1 MLLLL
6 CGILFFVIVRVDQAA
21 LLSRTT
27 VFKAL
32 IPLEVLELKTE
43 VQDEKW
49 VGKVNDRTSF
59 VMILDSFGQVE
70 VVKGIGVSLLN
81 DLKQVLLGENRW
93 NIQDLHGGLF

>member
-1 MLLLL
+1 M
-6 CGILFFVIVRVDQAA
+6 CSILFFVIVRVDQAA

-70 VVKGIGVSLLN
+70 VVKRIGVSLL
-81 DLKQVLLGENRW
+81 DYLKQVLLREKQW
-93 NIQDLHGGLF
+93 NIQHLHGGLF